1 LFHMVLEHRTM
12 EVAMAVLAAEVMET
26 EAAA

>member
-1 LFHMVLEHRTM
+1 LFHMVLEHRAM
-12 EVAMAVLAAEVMET
+12 EVAMSVLAAEVMEA